1 MNLLVAIVIH
11 VLFLLSIFYIHFRS
25 PILQGLPDGDEH
37 NAPPADRLVLFVS
50 DGLRLESFLK
60 DDLERTPFLRKKLLK
75 EGVFGVSNTRV
86 PTESR
91 PGHVALLGGVYE
103 DPSAVFKGWKENP
116 VEFDSVLN
124 RSSVSYCWGSPDI
137 VNMFSQGAI
146 KGRVHTAT
154 YHSGREIFSQT
165 ANTSLLDIWV
175 FDRVQQ
181 FLVSDEARKEV
192 LGRKKVILFL
202 HLLGM
207 DTAGHVYKPHSK
219 LFARNLMIV
228 DRGIEA
234 IVQLVER
241 ATGNDGRT
249 AFIFTSDHG
258 MTDQGSHGSGD
269 PLETETPFLAWG
281 AGFSHWKTTH
291 SLQHEQR
298 DVLEL
303 DGNQIPMHQI
313 QQADAAPLMSAVL
326 GISVPKNSIGKLPR
340 SMLNVSEEYGAWAMR
355 NNADQ
360 LLQQYYRWQ
369 KETEG
374 KMLQWLTLPKQNSL
388 KHEINHLMVKKET
401 ATTRKD
407 YVEVQNLT
415 DTLMDVTIEAI
426 RYFQSYYKPH
436 LFLSLTLTMMGW
448 LLILAKETFVV
459 STNDS
464 SAVERTKTRTITCV
478 ALSFASI
485 VLVFNIAQNTPLPII
500 IYFLVPIALWGYI
513 GAQWRDFK
521 TLFHWNAFVNYFKFV
536 FAVEA
541 LVLGFLYRMA
551 LVPLLLFHCVL
562 LVKSF
567 YPQNHMEWRWITVN
581 VFLAAFLLIP
591 VGNTFFANVYFL
603 YASIAIWTVANITVL
618 MKSSSLLLFKLFT
631 LLMHLLQSANF
642 LFILYCIDKSHAV
655 PQFSRTMCWVFS
667 AFGVLSPFF
676 STSSVTERML
686 AIFSGL
692 SGPYMML
699 SLSYE
704 PLFLFCFC
712 CTLYNWFYV
721 EQSEAQRSKQRD
733 SSTASDSKPCG
744 VEDVRRILAFMIFL
758 LTSFYGTG
766 NLASISSFDPNSVR
780 CFVSTFSPFTMMG
793 LIVFKLLIPAL
804 MLACALKAI
813 NGLHST
819 PKGRTFTLI
828 LIVCDGMCMN
838 FFFLVRNEGSW
849 LEIGTSISHFVI
861 LECTTIVVVGLYELA
876 RFYLKWTFGR
886 GKLCSYRSKQPSQVA

>member
-1 MNLLVAIVIH
+1 MIH
-11 VLFLLSIFYIHFRS
+11 
-25 PILQGLPDGDEH
+25 PLQI
-37 NAPPADRLVLFVS
+37 
-50 DGLRLESFLK
+50 DGLRLESFLNSN
-60 DDLERTPFLRKKLLK
+60 LERTPFLRKTLLK

-137 VNMFSQGAI
+137 VNMFSHGAI

-175 FDRVQQ
+175 FDRVRQ

-192 LGRKKVILFL
+192 FSRKKVILFL

-219 LFARNLMIV
+219 LFSRNLMIL
-228 DRGIEA
+228 DKGIES

-241 ATGNDGRT
+241 TTGSDGRT
-249 AFIFTSDHG
+249 AYIFTSDHG
-258 MTDQGSHGSGD
+258 MTDQGSHGSGH

-281 AGFSHWKTTH
+281 AGFGHWKTTH
-291 SLQHEQR
+291 SLQQKQR

-303 DGNQIPMHQI
+303 DGNQIPVHQI
-313 QQADAAPLMSAVL
+313 QQADAAPLMSTVL
-326 GISVPKNSIGKLPR
+326 GIGVPKNSIGKLPR
-340 SMLNVSEEYGAWAMR
+340 AMLNVSEEYGAWAMR

-374 KMLQWLTLPKQNSL
+374 KMLQWLTLPKQTNL
-388 KHEINHLMVKKET
+388 KDEINNLLDKIET

-415 DTLMDVTIEAI
+415 ETLMDVTIEAI
-426 RYFQSYYKPH
+426 QYFQSYYKPH
-436 LFLSLTLTMMGW
+436 LFLSLTLTMLGW

-459 STNDS
+459 SINDS
-464 SAVERTKTRTITCV
+464 SAVERTKTRTVTYL

-485 VLVFNIAQNTPLPII
+485 VLIVNIAQNTPLPII

-513 GAQWRDFK
+513 GGKWSTFK
-521 TLFHWNAFVNYFKFV
+521 TLFKWNAFVNYFNFV
-536 FAVEA
+536 CAVEA
-541 LVLGFLYRMA
+541 LVLGFLYRMP
-551 LVPLLLFHCVL
+551 LVPLLLFHSVL
-562 LVKSF
+562 LMKSH
-567 YPQNHMEWRWITVN
+567 YPQNHMEWGWITVN
-581 VFLAAFLLIP
+581 VFLGSFLLIP
-591 VGNTFFANVYFL
+591 VGNTIFANVYSL
-603 YASIAIWTVANITVL
+603 YASIAIWTVANATIL
-618 MKSSSLLLFKLFT
+618 KKSSSLLLFKLFA
-631 LLMHLLQSANF
+631 LFMHLLQTANF
-642 LFILYCIDKSHAV
+642 LFIINCIERSHAV
-655 PQFSRTMCWVFS
+655 PQLSRTLCWVFS
-667 AFGVLSPFF
+667 ALGILSPFF
-676 STSSVTERML
+676 ASSSVTERML

-712 CTLYNWFYV
+712 FTLYSWIYL
-721 EQSEAQRSKQRD
+721 EQNHVQRWKPRGT
-733 SSTASDSKPCG
+733 SSSITFKPSG
-744 VEDVRRILAFMIFL
+744 VEDVRRILAFMLFL
-758 LTSFYGTG
+758 LTSFFGTG

-793 LIVFKLLIPAL
+793 LIVLKLLIPVL
-804 MLACALKAI
+804 MVVCSLKVI
-813 NGLHST
+813 LSIHSI

-861 LECTTIVVVGLYELA
+861 LECTTIVVMVLYELA
-876 RFYLKWTFGR
+876 RFYLEWKFVRQGSHTKR
-886 GKLCSYRSKQPSQVA
+886 KPDLPLINKERIE